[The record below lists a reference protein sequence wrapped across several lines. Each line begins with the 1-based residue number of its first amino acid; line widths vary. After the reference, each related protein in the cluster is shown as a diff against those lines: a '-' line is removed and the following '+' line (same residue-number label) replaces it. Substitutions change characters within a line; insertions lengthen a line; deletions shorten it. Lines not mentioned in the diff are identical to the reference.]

1 MKRLCAIAGL
11 LSAIVTGP
19 VLASPSHKAQIE
31 SHGPAA
37 VQVGAASWY
46 GRWHAGRLT
55 ATGERFDPQAMTC
68 AHRSLPLGSV
78 VKVTDLATGKNVAL
92 EVNDR
97 GPYVKGRILDLS
109 EGAARELG
117 IGDKGVTVVRLEVIS
132 QPVQS
137 S

>member
-19 VLASPSHKAQIE
+19 VLASPSHKGYIE
-31 SHGPAA
+31 SQRPAA

-46 GRWHAGRLT
+46 GQWHAGRLT

-132 QPVQS
+132 EPVQPS
-137 S
+137 